1 MQDIKMVS
9 KNHLNLKNFVFCF
22 QIIFVYLFRLKQGG
36 ADHFLFTFLV
46 ELTSKSPG
54 VVINCTNPYFLVLR
68 GLFSTLFSAFKRTV
82 DFFMLRWSQTLLP
95 PLLSTFI
102 SLWRLSWRADVV
114 YFTKS
119 KIQFLS
125 KKSILTKLEIWLKMW
140 LKIRLKMWLNV
151 T

>member
-1 MQDIKMVS
+1 MRGKVNEGYRKMQDIKMVS

-54 VVINCTNPYFLVLR
+54 DVINCTNPYFLVLR

-82 DFFMLRWSQTLLP
+82 DFFMLRWSQT
-95 PLLSTFI
+95 
-102 SLWRLSWRADVV
+102 SLNV
-114 YFTKS
+114 YFSLKTFLKSRCWKYHTMLKVQFESKNSIWRVCTFKCTK
-119 KIQFLS
+119 
-125 KKSILTKLEIWLKMW
+125 M
-140 LKIRLKMWLNV
+140 
-151 T
+151 